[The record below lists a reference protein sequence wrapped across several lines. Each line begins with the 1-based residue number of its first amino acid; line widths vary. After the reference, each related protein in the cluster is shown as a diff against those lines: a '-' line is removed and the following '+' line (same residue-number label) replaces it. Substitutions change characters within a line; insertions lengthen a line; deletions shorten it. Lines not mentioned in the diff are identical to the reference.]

1 MLEEAAMQDQ
11 LTREAAVDDTQI
23 VIEESEDDTAL
34 DIPQNRRRVK
44 TDKQDLPVET
54 LHMWARRGKLD
65 LQPDFQR
72 YFVWNNVKASRLI
85 ESLLLDIPVPVI
97 YVAEETNKTYSV
109 VDGQQRLTS
118 ICAFID
124 GKFPDGR
131 DFALSSL
138 QVLRELNG
146 IRFRELDAE
155 LQETI
160 LNAGLR
166 LIIIQQDSDPDVKF
180 EVFERLNLGAERLN
194 DQELRNSVY
203 RGTYNDLLRELAAH
217 PTMLKV
223 LGIDQPHKRMQDR
236 QLILRFFAMWRNTHL
251 KYKGPIKSFLNR
263 EMEQHRNPTERELAE
278 MRSVFERSIEMAY
291 TVFGPN
297 AFRRYHSGTAGDPN
311 GYWESHKLNVGLWDT
326 LLYSF
331 SFYEKSQIIP
341 VADRVREEFLDLVTS
356 DPTFV
361 EYITST
367 TDKPERIQYRAE
379 VWQQRLRAVA
389 GHADQGPRSFS
400 LDLKQRLYEA
410 NSTCQICHQRIH
422 DLDDAEVDHIEHYW
436 RGGKTIPENAR
447 LAHRYCNRARGGRV

>member
-1 MLEEAAMQDQ
+1 MSQYRLAQAVAEAPVTID
-11 LTREAAVDDTQI
+11 ESDDD
-23 VIEESEDDTAL
+23 SPL

-44 TDKQDLPVET
+44 TEKQDLPVET
-54 LHMWARRGKLD
+54 LHMWVRRGKLD
-65 LQPDFQR
+65 PQPDFQR

-138 QVLRELNG
+138 RVLAELNG
-146 IRFRELDAE
+146 LRFRELSPE

-166 LIIIQQDSDPDVKF
+166 LIIIEQDSDPDVKF

-203 RGTYNDLLRELAAH
+203 RGSYNALLRELAMD
-217 PTMLKV
+217 PYMLKV
-223 LGIDQPHKRMQDR
+223 LGSDQPHKRMQDR
-236 QLILRFFAMWRNTHL
+236 QLILRFFAMWRSTHL
-251 KYKGPIKSFLNR
+251 KYKAPMKTFLNR
-263 EMEQHRNPTERELAE
+263 EMEHHRNPDERELAE
-278 MRSVFERSIEMAY
+278 MRAIFERSIEMAY
-291 TVFGPN
+291 TVFGAN
-297 AFRRYHSGTAGDPN
+297 AFRRFHPGTSNDPN
-311 GYWESHKLNVGLWDT
+311 GYWEIHRLNVALWDT

-331 SFYEKSQIIP
+331 TFYEKSQIIP
-341 VADRVREEFLDLVTS
+341 NADRIREEFLDLMATDS
-356 DPTFV
+356 TFV

-379 VWQQRLRAVA
+379 TWQQRLRTAI
-389 GHADQGPRSFS
+389 GNADQGPRTFS
-400 LDLKQRLYEA
+400 LELKQRLYDA
-410 NSTCQICHQRIH
+410 NPTCQICGQRIH

-436 RGGKTIPENAR
+436 RGGRTIPENAR
-447 LAHRYCNRARGGRV
+447 LAHRYCNRARGGRS